1 MIQPNI
7 TLWLIKYDYG
17 ETEITDT
24 IYNLRHT
31 QLDTQLMYQLHQ
43 IVYAY
48 RPHTEPPSREEMN
61 DPLLDKSP
69 LSMVELAKDVGI
81 TYGRNIHD

>member
-1 MIQPNI
+1 MEERL
-7 TLWLIKYDYG
+7 T
-17 ETEITDT
+17 
-24 IYNLRHT
+24 
-31 QLDTQLMYQLHQ
+31 YQLAS
-43 IVYAY
+43 IVSSY